1 MAKNGIEFL
10 LGQHQQ
16 VTDLLEAV
24 ESGPAATRQ
33 ESFDRLRE
41 LLAVHET
48 AEELILRPITRH
60 NVPGG
65 EEIADARIGEENQAK
80 DVLAKLEKL
89 EANSTDFITLF
100 AGFAQD
106 VRKHAHN
113 EETYE
118 FPLVQEHQDPQA
130 LAAMGEHLEKAE
142 KMAPTHPHPSARS
155 TTANL
160 VLGPFAAM
168 VDKVRD
174 ALGAM
179 TK

>member
-1 MAKNGIEFL
+1 MTTDGIDFL
-10 LGQHQQ
+10 LEQHQKIAR
-16 VTDLLEAV
+16 LLDEV
-24 ESGPAATRQ
+24 ENASSETRQ
-33 ESFDRLRE
+33 ENFDKLRE

-48 AEELILRPITRH
+48 AEELILRPVTR
-60 NVPGG
+60 NEVPDGDR
-65 EEIADARIGEENQAK
+65 IADARIAEENQSK
-80 DVLAKLEKL
+80 DVLADLEKL

-100 AGFAQD
+100 AGFAND

-113 EETYE
+113 EEVFE
-118 FPLVQEHQDPQA
+118 FPLVKKHESPEA
-130 LAAMGEHLEKAE
+130 LGAMRTHLEKAE

-174 ALGAM
+174 ALSSS
-179 TK
+179 